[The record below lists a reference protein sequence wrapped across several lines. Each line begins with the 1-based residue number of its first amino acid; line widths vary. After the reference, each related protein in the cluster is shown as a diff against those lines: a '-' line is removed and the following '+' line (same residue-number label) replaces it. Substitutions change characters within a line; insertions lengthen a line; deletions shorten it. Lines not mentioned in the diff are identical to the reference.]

1 MRHTRKEK
9 LMTAVAFAEA
19 MDVNYTTVM
28 RWLRNGLVPGAE
40 RIEPVPGMKV
50 WQIPESALE
59 MKPPKPGPPRGTK
72 KNGVKK
78 AIKKISPKK

>member
-1 MRHTRKEK
+1 MVKEK

-50 WQIPESALE
+50 WQIPESAMR
-59 MKPPKPGPPRGTK
+59 MKLPKPGPPRGTK
-72 KNGVKK
+72 TTGVKK
-78 AIKKISPKK
+78 AGEKISLKK